1 MPGTK
6 RSFTWTEMG
15 QLKPKLLQMKHGGV
29 EGFRPTQDHFG
40 DGTVSNPIQI
50 EEGASDTVYILAPSS
65 TGEPE
70 FIPVPTV
77 RPSHEN
83 VPVELNNYF
92 RFEEMENDTAAQT
105 GEPEE
110 AEQAVVSSVVTS
122 VSSSVPVVQPPDVE
136 PGYSTPPVNRY
147 LTYTRRHYNQTR
159 FGLDA
164 FERPNGRSTAAGHC
178 GIRNPLHVTASRGAN
193 NPRSILSSQIES
205 DSDEETESEDDKSV
219 DLNSQDSTR
228 SGESWEYRKDDPDDD
243 YHEILYV

>member
-1 MPGTK
+1 
-6 RSFTWTEMG
+6 MG

-50 EEGASDTVYILAPSS
+50 EEGASDTIYILAPSS

-77 RPSHEN
+77 RPSHDN

-92 RFEEMENDTAAQT
+92 RFEEMENDTAAQA

-122 VSSSVPVVQPPDVE
+122 VSSSVPVVQPADVE
-136 PGYSTPPVNRY
+136 SGYSTPTVNRY

-164 FERPNGRSTAAGHC
+164 FERPNGHTTAAGRC
-178 GIRNPLHVTASRGAN
+178 GIRNPPSVLSRVESQA
-193 NPRSILSSQIES
+193 ILPQAEQ
-205 DSDEETESEDDKSV
+205 ETESEDDKSV
-219 DLNSQDSTR
+219 DLGFQDSTR
-228 SGESWEYRKDDPDDD
+228 SGESWEYKKDEPDDD
-243 YHEILYV
+243 DDIVYV

>member
-1 MPGTK
+1 
-6 RSFTWTEMG
+6 MG
-15 QLKPKLLQMKHGGV
+15 QLKPKLLQMKRGGV

-164 FERPNGRSTAAGHC
+164 FERPNGRSTAAGAC
-178 GIRNPLHVTASRGAN
+178 GIRNPPSVLSRVQSHA
-193 NPRSILSSQIES
+193 ILPQAEQ
-205 DSDEETESEDDKSV
+205 ETESEDDQSV
-219 DLNSQDSTR
+219 ELNSQDSTR
-228 SGESWEYRKDDPDDD
+228 SGESWEYRKDEPDDD
-243 YHEILYV
+243 DDDIVYV